1 MSWKYPVF
9 SADLG
14 HYTDQSG
21 VNCWIIVQLTS
32 SLIDLPPVSV
42 RFYFDSKKRMDGR
55 TEIVSEYYAP
65 NAPFNAVS
73 SAALPPPVGQRFIT
87 RVEFR
92 FNAIV

>member
-1 MSWKYPVF
+1 MF
-9 SADLG
+9 SADLE

-21 VNCWIIVQLTS
+21 VNCWIIVRLTS
-32 SLIDLPPVSV
+32 SLIDLPVSV

-73 SAALPPPVGQRFIT
+73 SAALPAPVGQRFIT